1 MLRRRLL
8 PTIILGTLFI
18 VGASA
23 VVVKEVNAA
32 QLNALGTVYVN
43 QLTSICNDLSAQ
55 TSNGGGVGQLSPF
68 HAWLSQQCQTQGVN
82 GLLST
87 IETDQAA
94 ALAMSGDQLA
104 LGLYCQFAA
113 QNAASVANNPA
124 ESKSAAYCPAAGTAP
139 DIPPQP
145 TGIISWTGKVWQD
158 PSVAIIPTNSWLGY
172 VGGVYVTIWA
182 GSQSSEQLAN
192 GTEGNPSIGVVA
204 FTVASPDGEGFSVGS
219 VDTTSTDGALTIT
232 SVSNN
237 VANLTAQDGT
247 NYQFNLVT
255 ETLSKD

>member
-1 MLRRRLL
+1 M
-8 PTIILGTLFI
+8 
-18 VGASA
+18 
-23 VVVKEVNAA
+23 KEVNAA
-32 QLNALGTVYVN
+32 QPSALSTVYEN

-55 TSNGGGVGQLSPF
+55 TSNGSGVGQESRF
-68 HAWLSQQCQTQGVN
+68 HAWLSQQCQSQGIN
-82 GLLST
+82 GLLNT

-104 LGLYCQFAA
+104 LGLYCEFAA

-124 ESKSAAYCPAAGTAP
+124 ESKGAAYCPAAGTAP
-139 DIPPQP
+139 VVPPQP
-145 TGIISWTGKVWQD
+145 TGIVSWIGKVWQD
-158 PSVAIIPTNSWLGY
+158 PSVAIVPTNSWLGY

-204 FTVASPDGEGFSVGS
+204 YTVPSPDGEGFSVES
-219 VDTTSTDGALTIT
+219 VDTNSTDGALTIT
-232 SVSNN
+232 SVTND
-237 VANLTAQDGT
+237 VATLTAQDGT

-255 ETLSKD
+255 ETLTKD